1 MRRPHPFAC
10 VVLGIRGAAVFLLA
24 ALLIGASTKLP
35 DPLAADSQGTELP
48 ILMYH
53 SVLRDEKRSGKYIVS
68 PHTIE
73 EDLAYLSGHGYTATL
88 PAELAGIVNRGG
100 RLPEKP
106 VIISL
111 DDGYL
116 NNLTYVLPLLEQ
128 YDMKAVIAVVGSYSE
143 KFSEKPDPNPAYAHL
158 TWADITL
165 LADSG
170 RVEIANH
177 SYDMH
182 RQSPRRGAKRKTGE
196 SAADYYNALVEDAGR
211 TQSLLEEYCG
221 ILPTTYAY
229 PYGHISPE
237 SVPILREMGFTVLL
251 TCTEKVNRIGN
262 NPEVLFSLGRFNRAG
277 GISTEKFMKQI
288 GIE

>member
-1 MRRPHPFAC
+1 MRRPRPFAC
-10 VVLGIRGAAVFLLA
+10 VALGIRGAAVFLLA

-35 DPLAADSQGTELP
+35 DPLAAGSQGTELP

-73 EDLAYLSGHGYTATL
+73 EDLAYLSGHGYTAIL

-170 RVEIANH
+170 RKEK
-177 SYDMH
+177 S
-182 RQSPRRGAKRKTGE
+182 RRERLRLLQRPGGGYRPHAV
-196 SAADYYNALVEDAGR
+196 SAR
-211 TQSLLEEYCG
+211 G
-221 ILPTTYAY
+221 ILRHPSHHLCLSLWAY
-229 PYGHISPE
+229 QP
-237 SVPILREMGFTVLL
+237 
-251 TCTEKVNRIGN
+251 RIGADSARN
-262 NPEVLFSLGRFNRAG
+262 GFYRPPYLHGEGQPNRKRPRGSLFPRALQPGGRRLHRKVYEADRN
-277 GISTEKFMKQI
+277 
-288 GIE
+288 

>member
-1 MRRPHPFAC
+1 MRRPRPFAC
-10 VVLGIRGAAVFLLA
+10 VALGIRGAAVFLLA

-35 DPLAADSQGTELP
+35 DPLAAGSQGTELP

-73 EDLAYLSGHGYTATL
+73 EDLAYRSGHGYTAIL

-143 KFSEKPDPNPAYAHL
+143 KFSEKPDPNPAYARL
-158 TWADITL
+158 LMILGYKSWLIVLMKKVIT
-165 LADSG
+165 
-170 RVEIANH
+170 
-177 SYDMH
+177 Y
-182 RQSPRRGAKRKTGE
+182 
-196 SAADYYNALVEDAGR
+196 
-211 TQSLLEEYCG
+211 
-221 ILPTTYAY
+221 
-229 PYGHISPE
+229 
-237 SVPILREMGFTVLL
+237 
-251 TCTEKVNRIGN
+251 
-262 NPEVLFSLGRFNRAG
+262 
-277 GISTEKFMKQI
+277 
-288 GIE
+288 

>member
-73 EDLAYLSGHGYTATL
+73 EDLAYLSGHGYTAIL

-182 RQSPRRGAKRKTGE
+182 RQSPRRGAKRKTHWWRMP
-196 SAADYYNALVEDAGR
+196 AAHSRCSRNTAVFF
-211 TQSLLEEYCG
+211 
-221 ILPTTYAY
+221 P
-229 PYGHISPE
+229 PPM
-237 SVPILREMGFTVLL
+237 PILM
-251 TCTEKVNRIGN
+251 
-262 NPEVLFSLGRFNRAG
+262 
-277 GISTEKFMKQI
+277 GISAPNRCRFCAKWVLPSSLPARRRSTESGTTPRCSFPSGASTGRAASPPKSL
-288 GIE
+288 